1 MHDIDNLLKK
11 YWEGETSLEE
21 EKQIKQV
28 LSSTDENILH
38 SEKTMFSF
46 FENEKK
52 IKFNGKLPSKGSKV
66 IKHNFIRSISI
77 AASIVMLFAYG
88 TLIYTNNGIGNQ
100 NNIVRHEIT
109 DPDEA
114 LEITKDALA
123 MLAVNYKKGEES
135 VTSTI
140 ENLEKLDIIKQN

>member
-1 MHDIDNLLKK
+1 MQNLDNLLEK

-21 EKQIKQV
+21 EKQIKQ
-28 LSSTDENILH
+28 LLYSTDEKILNN
-38 SEKTMFSF
+38 EKIMFSF

-52 IKFNGKLPSKGSKV
+52 IKFIGQLPSNNSKI
-66 IKHNFIRSISI
+66 IKHNFKRNIAI
-77 AASIVMLFAYG
+77 AASLVMLLSYG
-88 TLIYTNNGIGNQ
+88 TLIYTNNGIGNG
-100 NNIVRHEIT
+100 NNIVKHEIT

-114 LEITKDALA
+114 LELTKDALA

>member
-21 EKQIKQV
+21 EKQIKLL
-28 LSSTDENILH
+28 LSSTDENTLH
-38 SEKTMFSF
+38 NEKTMFSF

-52 IKFNGKLPSKGSKV
+52 IKYSGKLSSKETKV

>member
-1 MHDIDNLLKK
+1 MYDLDKLLKK
-11 YWEGETSLEE
+11 YWEGETSIEE
-21 EKQIKQV
+21 EKQIKQLL
-28 LSSTDENILH
+28 LSTEENTLQN
-38 SEKTMFSF
+38 EKTIFEFFS
-46 FENEKK
+46 NEKK
-52 IKFNGKLPSKGSKV
+52 IKYSGELLSKNTKV
-66 IKHNFIRSISI
+66 IKHNFIRTISI
-77 AASIVMLFAYG
+77 AASIILLFAYG
-88 TLIYTNNGIGNQ
+88 SLIYNNGLANEKS
-100 NNIVRHEIT
+100 IVKHEIT

>member
-1 MHDIDNLLKK
+1 MYDIDKLLKK
-11 YWEGETSLEE
+11 YWEGETSIEE
-21 EKQIKQV
+21 EKQIKQLL
-28 LSSTDENILH
+28 LSTEENTLQN
-38 SEKTMFSF
+38 EKTIFEFFS
-46 FENEKK
+46 NEKK
-52 IKFNGKLPSKGSKV
+52 IKYSGELLSKNTKV
-66 IKHNFIRSISI
+66 IKHNFIRTISI
-77 AASIVMLFAYG
+77 AASIILLFAYG
-88 TLIYTNNGIGNQ
+88 SLIYNNGLANEKS
-100 NNIVRHEIT
+100 IVKHEIT

>member
-1 MHDIDNLLKK
+1 MYDLDKLLKK
-11 YWEGETSLEE
+11 YWEGETSIEE
-21 EKQIKQV
+21 EKQIKQLL
-28 LSSTDENILH
+28 LSTEDNTLQN
-38 SEKTMFSF
+38 EKAIFEFFS
-46 FENEKK
+46 NEKK
-52 IKFNGKLPSKGSKV
+52 IKYSGELPSKNTKV
-66 IKHNFIRSISI
+66 IKHNFIRTISI
-77 AASIVMLFAYG
+77 AASIILLFAYG
-88 TLIYTNNGIGNQ
+88 SLIYNNNGLANEKS
-100 NNIVRHEIT
+100 IVKHEIT

>member
-1 MHDIDNLLKK
+1 MYDLDKLLKK
-11 YWEGETSLEE
+11 YWEGETSIEE
-21 EKQIKQV
+21 EKQIKQLL
-28 LSSTDENILH
+28 LSTEENILQN
-38 SEKTMFSF
+38 EKTIFEFFS
-46 FENEKK
+46 NEKK
-52 IKFNGKLPSKGSKV
+52 IKYSGELPSKNTKV
-66 IKHNFIRSISI
+66 IKHNFIRTISI
-77 AASIVMLFAYG
+77 AASIILLFAYG
-88 TLIYTNNGIGNQ
+88 SLIYNNNGLANEKS
-100 NNIVRHEIT
+100 IVKHEIT

>member
-21 EKQIKQV
+21 EKQIKLL
-28 LSSTDENILH
+28 LSSTDENTLH
-38 SEKTMFSF
+38 NEKTMFSF

-52 IKFNGKLPSKGSKV
+52 IKFNGKLPSKETKV

>member
-1 MHDIDNLLKK
+1 MYDLDKLLKK
-11 YWEGETSLEE
+11 YWEGETSIEE
-21 EKQIKQV
+21 EKQIKQLL
-28 LSSTDENILH
+28 LSTEENILQN
-38 SEKTMFSF
+38 EKAIFEFFS
-46 FENEKK
+46 NEKK
-52 IKFNGKLPSKGSKV
+52 RKYSGELPSKNTKV
-66 IKHNFIRSISI
+66 IKHNFIRTISI
-77 AASIVMLFAYG
+77 AASIILLFAYG
-88 TLIYTNNGIGNQ
+88 SLIYNNGLANEKS
-100 NNIVRHEIT
+100 IVKHEIT